1 MNLKQ
6 NKTLIYLIIV
16 VLYQIND
23 FFLILWVWLK
33 KAFVNHFTF
42 GRYEH
47 SSGCVLGIAI
57 PKYLSPHCPQASL
70 C

>member
-33 KAFVNHFTF
+33 K
-42 GRYEH
+42 R
-47 SSGCVLGIAI
+47 L
-57 PKYLSPHCPQASL
+57 
-70 C
+70 